1 VGKKQHKDKESPRT
15 INVEIAPGN
24 QEKLDLYIK
33 SYNRRPDRAT
43 PKIKYTDVVNDA
55 LDTFLS
61 AHKPKQRDQAK
72 APQEKGGEH
81 AKGKEEGKTSGK
93 V

>member
-1 VGKKQHKDKESPRT
+1 MGKKQNKETART

-24 QEKLDLYIK
+24 QEKLDRYIK
-33 SYNRRPDRAT
+33 AYNHTPDRTT

-61 AHKPKQRDQAK
+61 AQRQPR
-72 APQEKGGEH
+72 APAAAARK
-81 AKGKEEGKTSGK
+81 K
-93 V
+93 

>member
-1 VGKKQHKDKESPRT
+1 MGKKQHKDAPRT

-33 SYNRRPDRAT
+33 AYNHRPDRAT

-55 LDTFLS
+55 LDAFLS
-61 AHKPKQRDQAK
+61 AHERVPRTRGAADRK
-72 APQEKGGEH
+72 KGRG
-81 AKGKEEGKTSGK
+81 
-93 V
+93 